1 MTTAPLPLT
10 TANKVEIIKTTQPS
24 GRLTPANEMTTAA
37 LEAFE
42 I

>member
-1 MTTAPLPLT
+1 MTTAPLPQPS
-10 TANKVEIIKTTQPS
+10 ANMVVITKTTQPS

-37 LEAFE
+37 SEDFE